1 MYLSALLLCS
11 GDLRTDLEILIPI
24 KFLDLPQD
32 ESTVLQIVA
41 DYGCSAKIA
50 ARTAMRSHNYKSSS
64 DGGSGPRLSEFV
76 NLPPTPQIP
85 NLRQCKRSSCSG
97 SIQKSL
103 KMRCLILSTDS
114 SAFIMPNFT
123 QEAHLDRETVRS
135 TPMAL
140 VE

>member
-50 ARTAMRSHNYKSSS
+50 ARTAMRSHNYKSSLTVAVALDSRNSSIYRQHLKSPIFDNAS
-64 DGGSGPRLSEFV
+64 DQAAAEVSRSLS
-76 NLPPTPQIP
+76 
-85 NLRQCKRSSCSG
+85 R
-97 SIQKSL
+97 
-103 KMRCLILSTDS
+103 
-114 SAFIMPNFT
+114 
-123 QEAHLDRETVRS
+123 
-135 TPMAL
+135 
-140 VE
+140 